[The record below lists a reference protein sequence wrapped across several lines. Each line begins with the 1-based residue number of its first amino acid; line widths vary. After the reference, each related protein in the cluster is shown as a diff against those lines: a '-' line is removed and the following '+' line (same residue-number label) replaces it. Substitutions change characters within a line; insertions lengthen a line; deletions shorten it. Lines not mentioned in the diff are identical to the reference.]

1 MRRSLALI
9 ALALAACVAPP
20 APLGTRHPAASP
32 TKAVGAATPTAPPAW
47 RRLADIPTPRSEVA
61 AAVYQQDKVYVIGGF
76 GGPDR
81 VERYDAV
88 TGRWDRIADLPH
100 GVDHAMSAAVFGI
113 QTSGDEGVYVFGGYA
128 GSATARSFRLD
139 VSTGR
144 WSETAP
150 MPSPRA
156 AGAAVAINTKIYIVG
171 GADGSRLISPTYEY
185 DVTTRGW
192 RTLSAIP
199 TPRDHLA
206 AVELNGRVCA
216 VAGRRLSSSA
226 NLATLECFLP
236 QTDRWEKLAD
246 APTPRGG
253 VGASAWNGRIYL
265 IGGEQPLGTFREVEI
280 YDERTGAW
288 SRGPD
293 LPTPR
298 HGIGVAAV
306 GGTSGVPRG
315 AILVLTGGP
324 TPGGSQ
330 TAVCEALD
338 VR

>member
-1 MRRSLALI
+1 MPSMNSSYLPKFFFFQAEDGIRDYKVTGVQTCALPI
-9 ALALAACVAPP
+9 Y
-20 APLGTRHPAASP
+20 
-32 TKAVGAATPTAPPAW
+32 
-47 RRLADIPTPRSEVA
+47 IPTPRSEIA

-144 WSETAP
+144 WSEIAP

-171 GADGSRLISPTYEY
+171 GADGSRLLPPTYES
-185 DVTTRGW
+185 DVTTGGW

-226 NLATLECFLP
+226 NLATLECYLP

-253 VGASAWNGRIYL
+253 VGSAAWNGRIYL
-265 IGGEQPLGTFREVEI
+265 IGGEQPLGTFREVDI

-293 LPTPR
+293 LSTPR

-324 TPGGSQ
+324 TPGVSQ